1 MVVPVVTDKSC
12 ILVYNNVATMSFQDI
27 HLTFRFLPVNGRIA
41 ILVLLHEKKKQK
53 KKETKINY
61 ER

>member
-27 HLTFRFLPVNGRIA
+27 HLTFRFPPINVRIA
-41 ILVLLHEKKKQK
+41 ILVLLHKKQK
-53 KKETKINY
+53 KKKQKLTTKDK
-61 ER
+61 